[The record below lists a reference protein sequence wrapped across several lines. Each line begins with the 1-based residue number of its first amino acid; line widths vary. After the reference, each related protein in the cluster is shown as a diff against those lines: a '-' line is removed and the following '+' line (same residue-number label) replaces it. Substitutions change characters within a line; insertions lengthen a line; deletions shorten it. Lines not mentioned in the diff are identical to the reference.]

1 MLLVLVLSGRLKS
14 KAGSWFPIPNRMPAS
29 LGTSPQP
36 GSSRGIAEAL
46 LKNINQGESQDGVA
60 PMTLPHM
67 FLQGAEDRDS
77 GKRVSRSRCLHL
89 SQQLSQTPVRMRQ
102 QEIPGV
108 LRVQPHAE
116 DVAEC

>member
-1 MLLVLVLSGRLKS
+1 
-14 KAGSWFPIPNRMPAS
+14 
-29 LGTSPQP
+29 
-36 GSSRGIAEAL
+36 
-46 LKNINQGESQDGVA
+46 
-60 PMTLPHM
+60 MTLPHM